1 MSDQRITKRQ
11 GIAGQVQY
19 DVAMNEERTL
29 SFVGSVY
36 GGPVVMI
43 GESGAQVFVTDPGRF
58 GEFGREWVERFIA
71 EGRDGA

>member
-1 MSDQRITKRQ
+1 MTQTGTIQKRE

-19 DVAMNEERTL
+19 DVAMPEGRVL
-29 SFVGSVY
+29 SFIGSVY

-58 GEFGREWVERFIA
+58 GEFGRGWVERFIA
-71 EGRDGA
+71 DR